1 MQFKCPEKIDYVL
14 IESKLMYH
22 DIKNETLRII
32 KLLGILRIFHLFRV
46 AQTEPSVAMDQH
58 ILIIIQIIQKPQS
71 AAVVHSNESFPLR
84 LSLL

>member
-14 IESKLMYH
+14 IESKLMHH

-32 KLLGILRIFHLFRV
+32 KLLGILRIFHLFQV

-58 ILIIIQIIQKPQS
+58 SLNNSKYLLMNEEEEYIQNYAYDFKS
-71 AAVVHSNESFPLR
+71 
-84 LSLL
+84 

>member
-1 MQFKCPEKIDYVL
+1 MVQFKCPEKIDYVL

-58 ILIIIQIIQKPQS
+58 SLNNSKYLLMNEEEEYIQNYAYDCKS
-71 AAVVHSNESFPLR
+71 
-84 LSLL
+84 